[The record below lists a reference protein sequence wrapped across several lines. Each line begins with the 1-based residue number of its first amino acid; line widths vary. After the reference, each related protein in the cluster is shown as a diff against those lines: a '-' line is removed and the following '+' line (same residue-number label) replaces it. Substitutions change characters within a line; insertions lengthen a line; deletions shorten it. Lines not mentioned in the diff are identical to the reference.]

1 MGMDLKPV
9 RPTKD
14 APLRADGKV
23 KWGRYSA
30 GGWHKLWHF
39 INARGVDSS
48 EFSGFNDGARIKA
61 ATCRQ
66 VADIIETYFDAY
78 LLDQGGTLENEL
90 DVEVCKLDI
99 RLWRTCGGYRQY

>member
-1 MGMDLKPV
+1 MDLKPV

-30 GGWHKLWHF
+30 GGWSKLWRFAFEH
-39 INARGVDSS
+39 GVDTS
-48 EFSGFNDGARIKA
+48 EFSASNDGARVKV

-66 VADIIETYFDAY
+66 MADVIETNLDAY
-78 LLDQGGTLENEL
+78 LVDQGGTLGDES
-90 DVEVCKLDI
+90 DTEVCKLGI
-99 RLWRTCGGYRQY
+99 LLWRNCGGYRQH